1 MTHLVIAAL
10 VQMRSLEAAQV
21 TRSLGVTQAHDPSAS
36 DHVRPSA
43 SSLNTEQLSNSSAV
57 LHRHTNHKS
66 DDIFVN
72 VAATI
77 FPPTWYS
84 WDHVGYPRRYAGTPV
99 FADFNNDDILDFFYH
114 NHYQMFP
121 EQEWD
126 VGLGLQGTAR
136 DKGGKLWT
144 PIGEQIVVSTEEPD
158 TPYTELPI
166 DTHGTAILDIDG
178 DGILDVYIATG
189 GGMGMDSGPQKNA
202 VVMWGE
208 PAKSSFHGIS
218 NVFKG
223 GRKTAEDFG
232 LHNPDSRGRFTY
244 FADFNRDGLLDLVFS
259 NEARLDQVNAFGY
272 ALLNKGNRTFE
283 PHLELSEYASTM
295 ILTDADLDG
304 RAEEFVVQRA
314 ECLPKGDKAL
324 QITAPTPT
332 VERLKFCET
341 RPVGSTAIYKF
352 DTDKNKM
359 TLISPHFGRSENG
372 DEAPAASMQTADFDG
387 DLKADLAVLY
397 EEEIRIYLSSK
408 RKQGELP
415 VGPPDEVVQWHTWW
429 GENPCLGRALRVA
442 DLNLDG
448 QQELIVL
455 CAQFGGHLLWQRSE
469 SNEWVSRRG
478 DVGDLQD
485 AMKAQIPQDLLE
497 TECSNS
503 HEPRIY
509 LAEVCSAPVKTS
521 YLTESTTY
529 GMAVVDW
536 NNDGYMDIT
545 LTHDIGSLMMLRNT
559 WGERNDTRQN
569 QFLAIKLR
577 GKVGNAYGIGATV
590 LLTARDV
597 GSRRERTTQFR
608 EIVSA
613 SHETDWWGSKEDRIV
628 FGLGQFGVPEKL
640 EIRWPA
646 PGKRTQFFHEDRLR
660 SKVNKMHPLFHIN
673 EPET

>member
-1 MTHLVIAAL
+1 MVTHFVGVVAVF

-21 TRSLGVTQAHDPSAS
+21 TRNLAVIQAQHSSAPDLVRLFASSNRTS
-36 DHVRPSA
+36 DH
-43 SSLNTEQLSNSSAV
+43 
-57 LHRHTNHKS
+57 
-66 DDIFVN
+66 IFVDI
-72 VAATI
+72 AAKI
-77 FPPTWYS
+77 FPPAWYK
-84 WDHVGYPRRYAGTPV
+84 WNHVGYPRRYAGTPV

-126 VGLGLQGTAR
+126 VGLGLGGAR

-144 PIGEQIVVSTEEPD
+144 PIGEQIIVSTEEPD
-158 TPYTELPI
+158 TQYTELPI

-178 DGILDVYIATG
+178 DGILDMYIATG
-189 GGMGMDSGPQKNA
+189 GGMGQDTGPKKNA

-208 PAKSSFHGIS
+208 PAKSSFHGMS
-218 NVFKG
+218 YVFKG

-244 FADFNRDGLLDLVFS
+244 FADFNRDGLLDIVFS

-272 ALLNKGNRTFE
+272 ALINEGNRTFE
-283 PHLELSEYASTM
+283 THLELSEYASTM

-314 ECLPKGDKAL
+314 ECLPKGDKAA
-324 QITAPTPT
+324 QIEAPTPT
-332 VERLKFCET
+332 VERSKFCET

-352 DTDKNKM
+352 DTAKNKM
-359 TLISPHFGRSENG
+359 TLISPHFSRSKNG
-372 DEAPAASMQTADFDG
+372 DETPAASMQTADFDG

-408 RKQGELP
+408 RKPGELP
-415 VGPPDEVVQWHTWW
+415 VGPPDDVIKWHAWW

-448 QQELIVL
+448 KQELIVL

-485 AMKAQIPQDLLE
+485 TVKPQIPEALLE
-497 TECSNS
+497 TECTKSFQT
-503 HEPRIY
+503 EIY
-509 LAEVCSAPVKTS
+509 LADVCSARLKGTLLP
-521 YLTESTTY
+521 ESSAY

-545 LTHDIGSLMMLRNT
+545 LTHDVGGLMMLRNT
-559 WGERNDTRQN
+559 WGTKTDTKHN
-569 QFLAIKLR
+569 QFLAIKLHGR
-577 GKVGNAYGIGATV
+577 LGNAYGIGATV
-590 LLTARDV
+590 LLTARNV
-597 GSRRERTTQFR
+597 GSRQERTTQFR

-646 PGKRTQFFHEDRLR
+646 PGGGTQVFDEATLR
-660 SKVNKMHPLFHIN
+660 NKVNKMHSLFRVD